1 MSVSDDSKMKL
12 IETKYQILYTICT
25 QIKDKD
31 FQRTLSL
38 TGLKHRNED
47 IYKLVDKYK
56 WTALKTEFNA
66 EVVHKE
72 LYQTLKEKCVN
83 ALQLM
88 SGQDVDTDHMSD
100 TDIQA
105 LLASKLDVLST
116 RLTEAEEV
124 SKCVDKNFKIYQ
136 NGKFD
141 LMLLYQTMVETENI
155 LRKYGNKEMIE
166 RLKDDR
172 KALESEGYR
181 LKSDLIF
188 RLLNDS
194 LMLSD
199 LFLND
204 FLIFAHFLLNLT
216 ANTRQLLELC
226 SEAAFK
232 GPTHERNF
240 SLELEGLNETNCVS
254 QGYLTLNSNIFN
266 GYRKDG
272 GLIRAE
278 RDRKLTVECHPKGIH
293 SILHEVECPSAQTQ
307 SQRIFLS
314 RTVKEIP
321 TQTYYT
327 INGKSKESDYILKA
341 FSELQFALKDL
352 KRSLELQ

>member
-72 LYQTLKEKCVN
+72 LYQTLKDKCVN

-100 TDIQA
+100 ADIQA

-116 RLTEAEEV
+116 RLTETEEV

-136 NGKFD
+136 NLFSDYLESVGKYYSKYKIPFKLNYD
-141 LMLLYQTMVETENI
+141 EMVCTLHMSKAQTLCIRNRMVETENI

-181 LKSDLIF
+181 LKSDLKKAEN
-188 RLLNDS
+188 LLSEYES
-194 LMLSD
+194 LD
-199 LFLND
+199 
-204 FLIFAHFLLNLT
+204 
-216 ANTRQLLELC
+216 
-226 SEAAFK
+226 
-232 GPTHERNF
+232 
-240 SLELEGLNETNCVS
+240 
-254 QGYLTLNSNIFN
+254 
-266 GYRKDG
+266 
-272 GLIRAE
+272 
-278 RDRKLTVECHPKGIH
+278 
-293 SILHEVECPSAQTQ
+293 
-307 SQRIFLS
+307 
-314 RTVKEIP
+314 
-321 TQTYYT
+321 
-327 INGKSKESDYILKA
+327 
-341 FSELQFALKDL
+341 KDL
-352 KRSLELQ
+352 LKEYKRVKDDLDCRLWAVNELNTSTGSDI